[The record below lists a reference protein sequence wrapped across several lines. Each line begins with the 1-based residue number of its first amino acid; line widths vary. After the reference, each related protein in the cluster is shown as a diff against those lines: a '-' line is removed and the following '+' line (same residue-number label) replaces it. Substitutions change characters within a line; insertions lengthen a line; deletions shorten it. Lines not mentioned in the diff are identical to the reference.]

1 MGNEHYYCIVCVRN
15 TSQGKVYLYLPA
27 HDADDALIA
36 PPSFSAQRQRSQL
49 TLQVKDLCKKK
60 RETGLSDLKSDGKN
74 LNIQDW
80 K

>member
-15 TSQGKVYLYLPA
+15 RSQGKGYLYLPA
-27 HDADDALIA
+27 YDALIA
-36 PPSFSAQRQRSQL
+36 PSSFSAERQRSQL
-49 TLQVKDLCKKK
+49 TLQVKDLGKKK
-60 RETGLSDLKSDGKN
+60 RETGLTDLKSDGKN